1 MVPLRIGQDG
11 RVSPRPR
18 SDSGSPRG
26 WSLSAKEA
34 ADGVVIAAIGE
45 FDVAAAP
52 ELRRTIRDASLR
64 LPSPARVVVDLS
76 KVSFLDAAV
85 LGVFVTE
92 RKALQRARGDLVLDG
107 VTPWSLRIIEI
118 CGLRETLGV

>member
-18 SDSGSPRG
+18 SDSGASRG
-26 WSLSAKEA
+26 WSLRAEKA
-34 ADGVVIAAIGE
+34 PDGVVIAAIGE

-52 ELRRTIRDASLR
+52 DLRRTIRDASQA
-64 LPSPARVVVDLS
+64 LPPPPRVVVDLS

-85 LGVFVTE
+85 LGVFVAE
-92 RKALQRARGDLVLDG
+92 RQALQRLRGDLVLNG